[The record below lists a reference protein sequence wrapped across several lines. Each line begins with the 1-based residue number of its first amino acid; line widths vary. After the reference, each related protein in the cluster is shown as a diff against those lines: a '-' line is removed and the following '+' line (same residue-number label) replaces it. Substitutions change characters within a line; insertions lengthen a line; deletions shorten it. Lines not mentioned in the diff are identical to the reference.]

1 MNKEPLS
8 QNELYIGREQTWV
21 KHQIL
26 RKYLQRFARIIGR
39 SWDAITY
46 VDCFSGPWQ
55 EESDDFRDTSFSI
68 ALEEL
73 RKARADLA
81 NENPKLKLRC
91 LFLEKKKSSYK
102 KLKQYAESVKGDD
115 EIVTLNSA
123 VEDSIDA
130 IVSFTKKGGFP
141 FIFIDPTGWTGFGM
155 DAITPLLKITPGEVL
170 INFMTGD
177 IRRFLESPDE
187 ATKESLIR
195 LFGSDSYRNKVQ
207 GRRGQDREDAVVAA
221 YAEEIAKRGKFEYTP
236 SAIAL
241 RGEADRTR
249 FHLIYAT
256 RHWKGL
262 EVFKEAEKK
271 AMEEMQPIR
280 AEAHKRKS
288 TSSQGELFEPEILH
302 GSLYYDQL
310 RERHLAK
317 AKEKVIRLLQAK
329 GRTFYDGV
337 WTVALQEPLVWE
349 SDLKQWIGDWG
360 KKGLLSIEG
369 LKSSRHALK
378 HGQGHSIIWRTA

>member
-1 MNKEPLS
+1 MNKEDLS
-8 QNELYIGREQTWV
+8 QSDLYIGREQTWV

-26 RKYLQRFARIIGR
+26 RKYLQRFAYIIG
-39 SWDAITY
+39 SNWDAITY
-46 VDCFSGPWQ
+46 VDCFSGPWKV
-55 EESDDFRDTSFSI
+55 ESDDFRDSSFSV

-81 NENPKLKLRC
+81 SRNLNPKLRC
-91 LFLEKKKSSYK
+91 LFLEKKKSSYQ
-102 KLKQYAESVKGDD
+102 KLKQYAESVKGND
-115 EIVTLNSA
+115 EIVALNSA

-130 IVSFTKKGGFP
+130 IVNFTKKGGFP

-195 LFGSDSYRNKVQ
+195 LFGSDSYRSKVQ
-207 GRRGQDREDAVVAA
+207 GLRGQDREDAVVVA
-221 YAEEIAKRGKFEYTP
+221 YAEEIAKRGRFEYMP
-236 SAIAL
+236 SAIVL

-271 AMEEMQPIR
+271 AMEDMQPIR

-288 TSSQGELFEPEILH
+288 ISSQEELFEPEVLH

-310 RERHLAK
+310 RERHLVK
-317 AKEKVIRLLQAK
+317 AKDKAIRLLQAK
-329 GRTFYDGV
+329 GRVFYDEIWAV
-337 WTVALQEPLVWE
+337 VLQEPLVWE
-349 SDLKQWIGDWG
+349 SDLKQWIGDW
-360 KKGLLSIEG
+360 KKRGILLVEG
-369 LKSSRHALK
+369 VKSSRHALK
-378 HGQGHSIIWRTA
+378 HGKGHSIIWRT

>member
-1 MNKEPLS
+1 MNKENLS
-8 QNELYIGREQTWV
+8 QNDLYIGREQTWV

-26 RKYLQRFARIIGR
+26 RKYLQRFAYIIG
-39 SWDAITY
+39 SNWDAITY
-46 VDCFSGPWQ
+46 VDCFSGPWKV
-55 EESDDFRDTSFSI
+55 ESDDFRDSSFSI

-81 NENPKLKLRC
+81 SRNLKPKLRC
-91 LFLEKKKSSYK
+91 LFLEKKKSSYQ
-102 KLKQYAESVKGDD
+102 KLKQYAESVKGED
-115 EIVTLNSA
+115 EVVTLHAA
-123 VEDSIDA
+123 VEDSIDE
-130 IVSFTKKGGFP
+130 IVKFTKKGGFP

-155 DAITPLLKITPGEVL
+155 DAITPLLKISPGDVL
-170 INFMTGD
+170 INFMMGD
-177 IRRFLESPDE
+177 IRRFLEFSDE
-187 ATKESLIR
+187 ATQESLVR
-195 LFGSDSYRNKVQ
+195 LFGSASFRNKVQ
-207 GRRGQDREDAVVAA
+207 GLTGQDREDAAVSA
-221 YAEEIAKRGKFEYTP
+221 YAEELAKRGHFGYTP
-236 SAIAL
+236 SAIVL

-256 RHWKGL
+256 RHPKGL

-271 AMEEMQPIR
+271 AMEEMQPLR

-288 TSSQGELFEPEILH
+288 PSSQGELFEPEVLH

-329 GRTFYDGV
+329 GKVFYDEV
-337 WTVALQEPLVWE
+337 WAAALQEPLVWE
-349 SDLKQWIGDWG
+349 SDLKQWLGDWG

-369 LKSSRHALK
+369 LKSTRHALK
-378 HGQGHSIIWRTA
+378 HGQGHSIIWRTM